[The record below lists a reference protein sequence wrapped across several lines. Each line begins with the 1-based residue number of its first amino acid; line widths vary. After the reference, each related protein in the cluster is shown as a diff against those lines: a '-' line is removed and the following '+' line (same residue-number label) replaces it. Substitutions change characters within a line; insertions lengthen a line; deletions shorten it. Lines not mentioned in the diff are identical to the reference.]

1 MATLTAQILI
11 GGAEISHHG
20 INPTHFLFLSE
31 NDRPAWILVD
41 QNVFQED
48 QSSFSKITWL
58 PTVENMLEDAL
69 LMVAIHVLKDREM
82 LRIAKDVNI
91 RTDAKWVEF
100 YSNLDENSR
109 NRLYKR
115 CRTIPDFPKLII
127 SVLKGSTIENQLAAL
142 DNYKMDVEVCR
153 PI

>member
-11 GGAEISHHG
+11 GGAEIRHHG

-115 CRTIPDFPKLII
+115 CRRIPDFPKLII
-127 SVLKGSTIENQLAAL
+127 SVLKGSTIENQLAVL
-142 DNYKMDVEVCR
+142 DNYKMDIEVCR